1 MRPGD
6 GGVGRRWAA
15 AALLV
20 LPAVAALAAASAF
33 AQTGP
38 PTGHPTAGNP
48 VAAGRPAGPA
58 KPSVT
63 VLVMGDS
70 LADGLWMMIA
80 QRYARDREIRV
91 VRGSLAAT
99 GFNRTDYGADLVR
112 FMATRPV
119 DLLFIQT
126 GANDRQ
132 GSAALDGSGYAV
144 FGTARWEEVYRARVA
159 RFLDVVREREV
170 ATIWV
175 GLPIMREPTFDRD
188 MRRIDAIHRDM
199 AEAAGVAH
207 VAAHALLAGPDGR
220 YVEFAREATGALL
233 RLRFEDGVHATAIG
247 YKRMADAG
255 LAGVKAR
262 FPGLAERLGLGEG
275 R

>member
-1 MRPGD
+1 
-6 GGVGRRWAA
+6 
-15 AALLV
+15 
-20 LPAVAALAAASAF
+20 
-33 AQTGP
+33 
-38 PTGHPTAGNP
+38 
-48 VAAGRPAGPA
+48 
-58 KPSVT
+58 
-63 VLVMGDS
+63 MGDS

-91 VRGSLAAT
+91 VRASLAAT
-99 GFNRTDYGADLVR
+99 GFNRTDYGGDLVR

-132 GSAALDGSGYAV
+132 GSAALDGSGYAP

-159 RFLDVVREREV
+159 RFLEVVRERAI
-170 ATIWV
+170 ATVWV
-175 GLPIMREPTFDRD
+175 GLPIMREPAFDRD

-199 AEAAGVAH
+199 AAAAGVPH
-207 VAAHALLAGPDGR
+207 VAAYALLAGPDGR
-220 YVEFAREATGALL
+220 YQDFVREANGAFL
-233 RLRFEDGVHATAIG
+233 RLRFEDGVHATPIG

-255 LAGVKAR
+255 LAAVKAR